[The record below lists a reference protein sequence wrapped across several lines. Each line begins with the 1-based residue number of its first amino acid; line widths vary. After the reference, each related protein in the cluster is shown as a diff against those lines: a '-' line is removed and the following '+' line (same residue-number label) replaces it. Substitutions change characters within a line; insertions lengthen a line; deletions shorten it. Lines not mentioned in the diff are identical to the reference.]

1 MGSPSKSHHCHDH
14 EGLCPQ
20 IIWCPEKKNVN
31 QISVSDIHKD
41 AKINFDFFVNLQI
54 WRLYSHLLDL
64 LQWEVHKK
72 AIIAMT
78 LKDGAPKYFGVLKK
92 RVNQINVSDIHHGA
106 KINFDTLF

>member
-1 MGSPSKSHHCHDH
+1 
-14 EGLCPQ
+14 
-20 IIWCPEKKNVN
+20 
-31 QISVSDIHKD
+31 
-41 AKINFDFFVNLQI
+41 
-54 WRLYSHLLDL
+54 

-92 RVNQINVSDIHHGA
+92 RVNQIKVSDIHHGA